1 MCWHDRWGIVRDLA
15 VRYLHLESSSFSDL
29 NFRHFGDCCLQ
40 VRRVSGQPGPYAYYL
55 VGLTTP
61 SVATYG
67 IQDPSDVWKTGLNR
81 ALEILVGSLI
91 SLLVTSILWP
101 RYARE
106 EFFAI
111 GSQALETAAEIVTLE
126 TASFLQIQDST
137 GRLEQ
142 LQNKFEQQASTL
154 RNLLQAGAGRAR
166 ASMDGSATTTPS

>member
-1 MCWHDRWGIVRDLA
+1 MPTI
-15 VRYLHLESSSFSDL
+15 SS
-29 NFRHFGDCCLQ
+29 
-40 VRRVSGQPGPYAYYL
+40 
-55 VGLTTP
+55 GLTTL

-91 SLLVTSILWP
+91 SLVVTSILWP
-101 RYARE
+101 RHARE

-126 TASFLQIQDST
+126 TASFLQVQDST

-142 LQNKFEQQASTL
+142 LQKKFEQQASNAAEFASS
-154 RNLLQAGAGRAR
+154 RSPGKHALLWTAR
-166 ASMDGSATTTPS
+166 QLQRIRSFADQSFSSRSAPREKATRRVTVYC